1 MEDPSSGLT
10 YAALTGQRKQSVRDA
25 ERLFSEELAEFM
37 NKKGYTFEERYIRVV
52 LNWRRSGDERGL
64 SELQRQKYNYEMLN
78 FLIEDLS
85 PWLKDDYDLST
96 LEVNG

>member
-1 MEDPSSGLT
+1 MLLLLDKENN
-10 YAALTGQRKQSVRDA
+10 
-25 ERLFSEELAEFM
+25 LFEMQNDYQVSEELAEFM
-37 NKKGYTFEERYIRVV
+37 KKKGYTFEERYIRVV

-64 SELQRQKYNYEMLN
+64 SELRRQKYNYEMLN

-96 LEVNG
+96 LEVNR